1 MLKVKSFNCLIICQK
16 ETVMKKNQK
25 ASLGERICNALDLSP
40 GVLPKTSLIEIH
52 GRSLV
57 KIQNAGKILLYT
69 DVEIKISLRSSADA
83 VCVRGSNLRC
93 SSYNMGA
100 VGIHGK
106 IKSVDFRSEDE
117 NEKQS

>member
-1 MLKVKSFNCLIICQK
+1 
-16 ETVMKKNQK
+16 MKKNQK

-40 GVLPKTSLIEIH
+40 GVLPRASFIEIH

-69 DVEIKISLRSSADA
+69 DCEIKISLRSKTDSIR
-83 VCVRGSNLRC
+83 VCGSNLRC

-100 VGIHGK
+100 IGIHGR
-106 IKSVDFRSEDE
+106 IKSIDFCSEDE